1 MLKLNAYINK
11 KYTKLLEI
19 SRKLTSEKYPDY
31 EDLLHEVIL
40 ELYKKDEAFING
52 LIFRQECL
60 YYIVRVMINQYHS
73 STSPFYTKYKRHYYM
88 RKQYKEYYILNKGYS
103 NNDGDSWQE
112 LKEMERKL
120 NWIDKKCKDLNWFDV
135 QIFKIYYLNS
145 FSLTTMQMAT
155 KINRNTLGKSIRIV
169 KKYLKNEQEKP

>member
-1 MLKLNAYINK
+1 
-11 KYTKLLEI
+11 
-19 SRKLTSEKYPDY
+19 
-31 EDLLHEVIL
+31 
-40 ELYKKDEAFING
+40 
-52 LIFRQECL
+52 
-60 YYIVRVMINQYHS
+60 
-73 STSPFYTKYKRHYYM
+73 M
-88 RKQYKEYYILNKGYS
+88 RKQYKEYYISNKGYS